1 MKRTFLQLFEY
12 KSRDE
17 QTEVVINEDTIKAL
31 EKMINILSKSPDP
44 KLKGQKEKVT
54 LIKKKTEEIILEKL
68 KKEEDKADINKRI
81 IQTNL
86 LAQDPSNTEGL
97 DSQNKEKK
105 YKKLK
110 KQIFDLEMSLQ
121 KLITPKPLEP
131 SEMIE
136 VLLYSSDIDSDL
148 SVKDILK
155 ILDKLSG
162 KTPSHNLIYISDSL
176 VNPILKNHITS
187 KIALRKAFLDQTTKD
202 LSMVTKLPNKPS
214 DLDNIS
220 GVVKNLQEGFK
231 NVFTYNQELY
241 KKQID
246 LLAESLQLLL
256 LIRGKLKIWADV
268 DKFAK
273 QNNSANQDRLVT
285 IVKKAQSPA
294 GGGIF
299 DILGGQ
305 ELNLLNNLVGK
316 VELLTQ
322 DYCSFYKAFFVA
334 ESNYYL
340 PSKIDSFREILI
352 NHRDT
357 GFESLPKLG
366 NAEKFFFQTLKQKDA
381 LIEIINSVIGKPE
394 SLIVLEY
401 LGITASRL
409 NNHYHTQLLYTN
421 LAIKELKTIQTTF
434 KKESKYANKFEI
446 DELYPASFFDIDNY
460 FKNIKITNIILGYV
474 DIKNSA
480 TEEYLSILTKYNLQE
495 KLLSLK
501 STQQV
506 LNFFNK
512 IFIYKGEIKY
522 FKDFLTVVGLIEINA
537 EVSKFLKIIDVR
549 NELNFEF
556 IQKIIYHLIVDIFKF
571 FRFDD
576 IKSLDSLQKKL
587 IQQKIKEIEKYLV
600 NNTGP
605 MIEDLVRRAIS
616 NESELLDNLSYLVT
630 PKNSLKSSKNTN
642 PLKLLNLLISLS
654 EYGEFTPEKLLTKE
668 SIHKII
674 TLNQDKIIKVIRE
687 IDGTEQY
694 GWHVRLSGSSMVSNY
709 DARTSVL
716 FNLIDLGCIN
726 MEIMDEF
733 SKIGIDPNKSYK
745 GRTLLDS
752 IAYQLTK
759 VIREPDFYTM
769 PAIQKYIVSPEKQDQ
784 LINVALYLIHQRAD
798 INSFSHKN
806 GFLTTVFS
814 LIPSGQSPYLYKKLL
829 YQQEVISK
837 LDLQEIDLWGRNIAH
852 LFCKDL
858 SEVFDSFISPIQ
870 AKMDVY

>member
-1 MKRTFLQLFEY
+1 M
-12 KSRDE
+12 
-17 QTEVVINEDTIKAL
+17 
-31 EKMINILSKSPDP
+31 
-44 KLKGQKEKVT
+44 
-54 LIKKKTEEIILEKL
+54 
-68 KKEEDKADINKRI
+68 
-81 IQTNL
+81 
-86 LAQDPSNTEGL
+86 
-97 DSQNKEKK
+97 
-105 YKKLK
+105 
-110 KQIFDLEMSLQ
+110 
-121 KLITPKPLEP
+121 
-131 SEMIE
+131 
-136 VLLYSSDIDSDL
+136 
-148 SVKDILK
+148 
-155 ILDKLSG
+155 
-162 KTPSHNLIYISDSL
+162 
-176 VNPILKNHITS
+176 
-187 KIALRKAFLDQTTKD
+187 
-202 LSMVTKLPNKPS
+202 
-214 DLDNIS
+214 
-220 GVVKNLQEGFK
+220 
-231 NVFTYNQELY
+231 
-241 KKQID
+241 
-246 LLAESLQLLL
+246 
-256 LIRGKLKIWADV
+256 
-268 DKFAK
+268 
-273 QNNSANQDRLVT
+273 
-285 IVKKAQSPA
+285 
-294 GGGIF
+294 
-299 DILGGQ
+299 
-305 ELNLLNNLVGK
+305 
-316 VELLTQ
+316 
-322 DYCSFYKAFFVA
+322 
-334 ESNYYL
+334 
-340 PSKIDSFREILI
+340 
-352 NHRDT
+352 
-357 GFESLPKLG
+357 
-366 NAEKFFFQTLKQKDA
+366 
-381 LIEIINSVIGKPE
+381 
-394 SLIVLEY
+394 
-401 LGITASRL
+401 GITASRL

-576 IKSLDSLQKKL
+576 IKSLVSLQKKL

-709 DARTSVL
+709 DDRTSVL

-769 PAIQKYIVSPEKQDQ
+769 PGIQKYIVSPEKQDQ

-852 LFCKDL
+852 LFGKDL

-870 AKMDVY
+870 AKMDVYKMLITIMESKNADSQLNKQDKENNTPWHYLASSITTDYVKIKTDCSFSQFKNKLDLSTQNLYGDTPLHIAFTKKANPAAFYEFVLTDIYPPAQWLKVPRLSLTIKNKKHQTVLDLIIKSKSNFIASIINTYMAVVNYEIDLDDDCTFETIRSKVDTFLKGIPQFPTDEMGRTMYLGKNYSSTKYDSSSSSSSLSSSSSSSMPSSFSSSFPSHLTIGLDMETEYDWHPKTPLGDSSVFTLHG

>member
-1 MKRTFLQLFEY
+1 MKRAFLQLFEY

-155 ILDKLSG
+155 MLDKLSG

-273 QNNSANQDRLVT
+273 QNNSANHDRLVT

-366 NAEKFFFQTLKQKDA
+366 NAENFFF
-381 LIEIINSVIGKPE
+381 KP
-394 SLIVLEY
+394 
-401 LGITASRL
+401 
-409 NNHYHTQLLYTN
+409 
-421 LAIKELKTIQTTF
+421 
-434 KKESKYANKFEI
+434 
-446 DELYPASFFDIDNY
+446 
-460 FKNIKITNIILGYV
+460 
-474 DIKNSA
+474 
-480 TEEYLSILTKYNLQE
+480 
-495 KLLSLK
+495 
-501 STQQV
+501 
-506 LNFFNK
+506 
-512 IFIYKGEIKY
+512 
-522 FKDFLTVVGLIEINA
+522 
-537 EVSKFLKIIDVR
+537 
-549 NELNFEF
+549 
-556 IQKIIYHLIVDIFKF
+556 
-571 FRFDD
+571 
-576 IKSLDSLQKKL
+576 
-587 IQQKIKEIEKYLV
+587 
-600 NNTGP
+600 
-605 MIEDLVRRAIS
+605 
-616 NESELLDNLSYLVT
+616 
-630 PKNSLKSSKNTN
+630 
-642 PLKLLNLLISLS
+642 
-654 EYGEFTPEKLLTKE
+654 
-668 SIHKII
+668 
-674 TLNQDKIIKVIRE
+674 
-687 IDGTEQY
+687 
-694 GWHVRLSGSSMVSNY
+694 
-709 DARTSVL
+709 
-716 FNLIDLGCIN
+716 
-726 MEIMDEF
+726 
-733 SKIGIDPNKSYK
+733 
-745 GRTLLDS
+745 
-752 IAYQLTK
+752 
-759 VIREPDFYTM
+759 
-769 PAIQKYIVSPEKQDQ
+769 
-784 LINVALYLIHQRAD
+784 
-798 INSFSHKN
+798 
-806 GFLTTVFS
+806 
-814 LIPSGQSPYLYKKLL
+814 
-829 YQQEVISK
+829 
-837 LDLQEIDLWGRNIAH
+837 
-852 LFCKDL
+852 
-858 SEVFDSFISPIQ
+858 
-870 AKMDVY
+870 